1 MINHFNFIKIMKFG
15 IIVATYKRPDGRTPF
30 FLSRALKSVL
40 QQAHEDFIILLIGD
54 KYEDEEELLSISSC
68 VPADKLYLENL
79 KVSVERERYPEGGDQ
94 LWATGGLNAM
104 NRAIEVGL
112 EMGLKYFCH
121 LDHDD
126 HWSPDHL
133 FNFNSALERSE
144 SPFMVSYSTS
154 PVFNSVL
161 PVWKRD
167 EIRPIPRGM
176 IHSSTCVD
184 FSFFSERYRDAYQ
197 ETGSICPADADL
209 WMRLSETMARL
220 EIKGKMIKKLT
231 CFHEDEGY
239 SSQ

>member
-1 MINHFNFIKIMKFG
+1 MSSERNNLPENSKIIDNSVFSSIINRLETVEKKETGTVNNEVVTKLSEDVLKL
-15 IIVATYKRPDGRTPF
+15 TEQ
-30 FLSRALKSVL
+30 LSR
-40 QQAHEDFIILLIGD
+40 IGD
-54 KYEDEEELLSISSC
+54 EGIKHNLAIS
-68 VPADKLYLENL
+68 KHTEQLFRF
-79 KVSVERERYPEGGDQ
+79 ERELVETKD
-94 LWATGGLNAM
+94 
-104 NRAIEVGL
+104 I
-112 EMGLKYFCH
+112 LKTFMIKY
-121 LDHDD
+121 D
-126 HWSPDHL
+126 L
-133 FNFNSALERSE
+133 FAADTNNKFSDYEFALSELERSE

-197 ETGSICPADADL
+197 ETGTICPADADL

-220 EIKGKMIKKLT
+220 DIKGKMIKKLT